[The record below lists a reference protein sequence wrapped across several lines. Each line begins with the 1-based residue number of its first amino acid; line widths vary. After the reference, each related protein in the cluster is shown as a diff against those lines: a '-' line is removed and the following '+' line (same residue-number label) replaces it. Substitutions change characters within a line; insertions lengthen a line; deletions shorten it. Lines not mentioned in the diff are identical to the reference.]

1 MFEKSTVR
9 IVVFLFFKL
18 TKREVTYALVISLL
32 KKFVQLFDLIN
43 FTMLVTIQ

>member
-32 KKFVQLFDLIN
+32 KKFVQLFGQNIICQNYLN
-43 FTMLVTIQ
+43 L